1 MKKNTLYLI
10 GAVVSGL
17 LVLLAVPLGHSYIE
31 RYLSAYGGMDTQSYA
46 LLMQS
51 AVTFILECSGA
62 LSCAGAFFIMYRRKS
77 FIDC

>member
-46 LLMQS
+46 LLMQG
-51 AVTFILECSGA
+51 AVTGFQILGGVLLGLFVA
-62 LSCAGAFFIMYRRKS
+62 AYLFRRKP
-77 FIDC
+77 

>member
-51 AVTFILECSGA
+51 AVTGFQILGGVLLGLFGA
-62 LSCAGAFFIMYRRKS
+62 AYLFRHKP
-77 FIDC
+77 

>member
-51 AVTFILECSGA
+51 AVTGFQILGGVLLGLFGA
-62 LSCAGAFFIMYRRKS
+62 AYLFRRKP
-77 FIDC
+77 

>member
-31 RYLSAYGGMDTQSYA
+31 RYLSAYGGMDTQSYV

-51 AVTFILECSGA
+51 AVTGFQILGGVLLGLFGA
-62 LSCAGAFFIMYRRKS
+62 AYLFRRKP
-77 FIDC
+77 

>member
-51 AVTFILECSGA
+51 AVTGFQILGGVVLGVFGA
-62 LSCAGAFFIMYRRKS
+62 YLFRRKP
-77 FIDC
+77 

>member
-17 LVLLAVPLGHSYIE
+17 SVLLAVPLGHSYIE

-51 AVTFILECSGA
+51 AVTGFQILGGVLLGLFGA
-62 LSCAGAFFIMYRRKS
+62 AYLFRRKP
-77 FIDC
+77 

>member
-51 AVTFILECSGA
+51 AVTGFQILSGV
-62 LSCAGAFFIMYRRKS
+62 LLGLFGAAYLFRHKP
-77 FIDC
+77 